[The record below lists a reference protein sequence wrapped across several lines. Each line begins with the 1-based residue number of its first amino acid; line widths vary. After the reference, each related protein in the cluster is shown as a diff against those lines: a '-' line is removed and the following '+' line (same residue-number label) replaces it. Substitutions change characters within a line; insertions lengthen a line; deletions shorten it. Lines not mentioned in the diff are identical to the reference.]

1 MTVQH
6 LESVIILGG
15 GTAGWMTAAALGR
28 NLAGGTKVTLVESPD
43 IGTIGVGEATVPS
56 IRQFNAMLNIN
67 EGDFLKATKA
77 TLKLGIQF
85 NDWRR
90 LGHSYFHPFG
100 VYGTTA
106 DLGQFHQAWL
116 TLVQAGVFD
125 PDGEDRLDAY
135 SMCAFAALQ
144 NKATIQDPN
153 PASPYSRLN
162 SAYHFDAGLYAAYMR
177 RIAEAA
183 GVVRVEGEVTEVA
196 RRGETGHVRSLT
208 LKSGEVLTADLF
220 VDCSGFRSLLLGQTL
235 ESPWRDWS
243 HWLPMDR
250 AWAMP
255 CEHPPAAGRKPY
267 TMSSA
272 TEGGWMW
279 QIPLQHRVG
288 NGHVFC
294 SAHMADDRA
303 ADILTKAVP
312 GKPLA
317 DPRLIKFR
325 TGRYDKTWDKN
336 VVAIGLAGGF
346 IEPLESTSIYF
357 IQSAI
362 TKLLSHFPDKSFSPA
377 NIDVFNQRMSDDYNV
392 VRDVIIMHYH
402 LTERDDAP
410 LWNHVRTMDIPDS
423 LKQRLDIFR
432 ERGMIINKAE
442 ETFYASSWLA
452 IMVGQGPMPTGHSP
466 LLDGPT
472 KDGLR
477 DMLRTMRHQIKT
489 WIDPLPS
496 QDELLRHHGLI
507 Q

>member
-1 MTVQH
+1 MSVRH
-6 LESVIILGG
+6 LDSVIILGG
-15 GTAGWMTAAALGR
+15 GTAGWMTAAALAR

-77 TLKLGIQF
+77 TFKLGIQF
-85 NDWRR
+85 NDWRHI
-90 LGHSYFHPFG
+90 GHSYFHPFG
-100 VYGTTA
+100 VYGTGP

-125 PDGEDRLDAY
+125 PDGPDRLDAY
-135 SMCAFAALQ
+135 SMCTVAALQ
-144 NKATIQDPN
+144 NKVTIQDPN

-177 RIAEAA
+177 RIAETA
-183 GVVRVEGEVTEVA
+183 GVTRIEGEVTDVVVDPDN
-196 RRGETGHVRSLT
+196 GFVRTLT
-208 LKSGEVLTADLF
+208 LKSGEVLSADLF
-220 VDCSGFRSLLLGQTL
+220 VDCSGFRSLLMGQTL
-235 ESPWRDWS
+235 KAPWLDWS

-255 CEHPPAAGRKPY
+255 CGHGGPRKPY

-294 SAHMADDRA
+294 SSHLDETKA
-303 ADILTKAVP
+303 ADILIKAVP

-362 TKLLSHFPDKSFSPA
+362 TKLLSHFPDKAFTPA
-377 NIDVFNQRMSDDYNV
+377 NIEVFNQRMSDDYNV

-402 LTERDDAP
+402 LTERDDSP

-423 LKQRLDIFR
+423 LRQRLDIFR

-452 IMVGQGPMPTGHSP
+452 IMLGQGPMPVSHSP

-472 KDGLR
+472 RDGLR
-477 DMLRTMRHQIKT
+477 DMLQQMRRQIAT
-489 WIDPLPS
+489 WIEPLPT
-496 QDELLRHHGLI
+496 QDELLRHHGLVE
-507 Q
+507 